1 MFHQMFK
8 GLKKYGAEDKIIVM
22 DETFIQWE
30 KSRQSLQILCH
41 SAVTENGLWVP
52 VHLKDL
58 FLNLLFVNIVL
69 ISVLK

>member
-1 MFHQMFK
+1 MR
-8 GLKKYGAEDKIIVM
+8 E
-22 DETFIQWE
+22 IQA
-30 KSRQSLQILCH
+30 KFTNPLSFCR
-41 SAVTENGLWVP
+41 VTENGLWVP